1 MESFIVGIV
10 TMVVFV
16 LSIATV
22 LGVLKLM
29 SLTKRVFKLQR
40 RLEDNERELTRD
52 ITMVDQTMNN
62 QIHHFSQDFHRRI
75 DESVTQ
81 SKSYTDHR
89 IDKLVDVYFDV
100 RSAKKSVL
108 KD

>member
-1 MESFIVGIV
+1 
-10 TMVVFV
+10 
-16 LSIATV
+16 
-22 LGVLKLM
+22 M

-40 RLEDNERELTRD
+40 RLEDDERELTRD
-52 ITMVDQTMNN
+52 INMVDQTMNN
-62 QIHHFSQDFHRRI
+62 RIHHFSQELHRRI

-100 RSAKKSVL
+100 KSAKKSVL